1 MAARVTIGDLAQ
13 RLGLSKASVSYA
25 LNGQPGVS
33 AQTRARVL
41 ALARELQWYP
51 SSSARVLSGART
63 GVVGLVLS
71 RDPDLLGTEPYY
83 MLVLSGIES
92 ALIDAEYGLLLRMV
106 GTEPG
111 RDLAVYERWAG
122 EGRVDGVMLFDQRR
136 DDPRI
141 PLVRHLGL
149 PAVLNGAAE
158 PGSVLRAVVPDERGD
173 ADQVVEHLRGLGH
186 RRVAHLTGPSGLL
199 HEERRDALVRAAAAR
214 AGMVVETVEGDYTMA
229 TAHRLVADRLRG
241 PAGPTAWIAS
251 NDVMALGAVR
261 AAAQEG
267 VDVPGRV
274 SVVSWDDS
282 LLCEIGAPPV
292 TALDRHPRDFGRR
305 CARALLQEIAG
316 VPDDGAPPPASR
328 LRVRASTGPA
338 AA

>member
-1 MAARVTIGDLAQ
+1 MAERVTIGVLAQ

-51 SSSARVLSGART
+51 SSSARTLSGART

-92 ALIDAEYGLLLRMV
+92 ALIEAEYGLLLRMV
-106 GTEPG
+106 GSEPG

-158 PGSVLRAVVPDERGD
+158 PGSGLRAVVPDEHGD
-173 ADQVVEHLRGLGH
+173 ADQVVEHLRDLGH
-186 RRVAHLTGPSGLL
+186 RWVAYLSGPSGLL
-199 HEERRDALVRAAAAR
+199 HEERRSLLMRAAAR
-214 AGMVVETVEGDYTMA
+214 TGMVVETVEADYTMG
-229 TAHRLVADRLRG
+229 TAERVVTERLRRG
-241 PAGPTAWIAS
+241 PGPTAWVAS

-261 AAAQEG
+261 AAVREG
-267 VDVPGRV
+267 VDVPGRL
-274 SVVSWDDS
+274 SVMSWDDS

-305 CARALLQEIAG
+305 CAQALLAEISGSA
-316 VPDDGAPPPASR
+316 DGAPTPPRSE

-338 AA
+338 PA

>member
-1 MAARVTIGDLAQ
+1 MAERVTIGDLAQ

-33 AQTRARVL
+33 AQTRTRVL

-51 SSSARVLSGART
+51 SSSARALSGART

-92 ALIDAEYGLLLRMV
+92 ELIDAEYGLLLRMV

-122 EGRVDGVMLFDQRR
+122 ERRVDGVMLFDQRR

-141 PLVRHLGL
+141 PLLRHLGM
-149 PAVLNGAAE
+149 PAVLNGASE
-158 PGSVLRAVVPDERGD
+158 PGAALRAVVPDEQGD
-173 ADQVVEHLRGLGH
+173 AVQVVEHLHALGH
-186 RRVAHLTGPSGLL
+186 RSLAHLTGPAGFL
-199 HEERRDALVRAAAAR
+199 HEERRAVLVRDAAVR
-214 AGMVVETVEGDYTMA
+214 LGMTVEEVAGDYTMA
-229 TAHRLVADRLRG
+229 TAERLVAERLRRG
-241 PAGPTAWIAS
+241 RWPTGWIAS
-251 NDVMALGAVR
+251 NDVMALGVVR
-261 AAAQEG
+261 AAAREG
-267 VDVPGRV
+267 VDVPRGL

-282 LLCEIGAPPV
+282 LLCEIGAPPI

-305 CARALLQEIAG
+305 CARALLAEIAG
-316 VPDDGAPPPASR
+316 DADGDEPPPPSE
-328 LRVRASTGPA
+328 LRVRESTATAS
-338 AA
+338 

>member
-1 MAARVTIGDLAQ
+1 MAERVTIGDLAQ

-25 LNGQPGVS
+25 LNGRPGVS
-33 AQTRARVL
+33 AETRARVL

-51 SSSARVLSGART
+51 SSSARTLSGART

-92 ALIDAEYGLLLRMV
+92 ALIEAEYGLLLRMV

-122 EGRVDGVMLFDQRR
+122 ERRVDGVMLFDQRR

-158 PGSVLRAVVPDERGD
+158 PGAALPAVVPDEHGD
-173 ADQVVEHLRGLGH
+173 ADRVVEHLRDLGH
-186 RRVAHLTGPSGLL
+186 RRIVHLAGPSGLL
-199 HEERRDALVRAAAAR
+199 HEQRRDQLVRAAADR
-214 AGMVVETVEGDYTMA
+214 TGIVVETVEGDYTMG
-229 TAHRLVADRLRG
+229 TAERLTTERLQHG
-241 PAGPTAWIAS
+241 PGPTAWVAS
-251 NDVMALGAVR
+251 NDVMALGVVR
-261 AAAQEG
+261 AAARAG
-267 VDVPGRV
+267 VDVPGRM

-282 LLCEIGAPPV
+282 LLCEIGAPPI

-305 CARALLQEIAG
+305 CAQALLAVIAG
-316 VPDDGAPPPASR
+316 TPDEDTGPRPSE

-338 AA
+338 PA

>member
-1 MAARVTIGDLAQ
+1 MAERVTIGDLAR

-33 AQTRARVL
+33 TETRARVL
-41 ALARELQWYP
+41 ALARELEWYP
-51 SSSARVLSGART
+51 SSSARALSGART

-83 MLVLSGIES
+83 MLVLSGIETE
-92 ALIDAEYGLLLRMV
+92 LIDADYGLLLRMV

-111 RDLAVYERWAG
+111 RDLAVYERWAK
-122 EGRVDGVMLFDQRR
+122 ERRVDGVMIFDQRR

-149 PAVLNGAAE
+149 PAVLNGASE
-158 PGSVLRAVVPDERGD
+158 PGAALRAVVPDEHGD
-173 ADQVVEHLRGLGH
+173 ARQVVDLLHGLGH
-186 RRVAHLTGPSGLL
+186 RHVVHLTGPSGLL
-199 HEERRDALVRAAAAR
+199 HEERRDLLMRAAADR
-214 AGMVVETVEGDYTMA
+214 VGVVVETVEGDYTMG
-229 TAHRLVADRLRG
+229 TAERVVTERLRRG
-241 PAGPTAWIAS
+241 PGPTAWVAS
-251 NDVMALGAVR
+251 NDVMALGVVR
-261 AAAQEG
+261 AAAREG
-267 VDVPGRV
+267 VDVPGAV

-305 CARALLQEIAG
+305 CARALLAEIAG
-316 VPDDGAPPPASR
+316 AGDGDEAAPPSE

-338 AA
+338 AV

>member
-1 MAARVTIGDLAQ
+1 MAGRVTIGDLAQ

-33 AQTRARVL
+33 PATRARVL

-51 SSSARVLSGART
+51 SSSARALSGART

-71 RDPDLLGTEPYY
+71 RDPELLGTEPYY

-141 PLVRHLGL
+141 PLLRHLGL

-158 PGSVLRAVVPDERGD
+158 PGAALRAVVPDEVGD
-173 ADQVVEHLRGLGH
+173 AEQVVEHLRALGH
-186 RRVAHLTGPSGLL
+186 RRVAYLSGPSGLL
-199 HEERRDALVRAAAAR
+199 HEERRDQLVRDAAAR
-214 AGMVVETVEGDYTMA
+214 SGMVVETVEGDYTMG
-229 TAHRLVADRLRG
+229 TAERLVAERLRRGDG
-241 PAGPTAWIAS
+241 PSAWIAS

-261 AAAQEG
+261 AAVREG
-267 VDVPGRV
+267 VDVPGDV

-305 CARALLQEIAG
+305 CALALLAEIAG
-316 VPDDGAPPPASR
+316 VADDDSAPRRSE
-328 LRVRASTGPA
+328 LRVRSSTSTAS
-338 AA
+338 